1 MESKQKEKDKMT
13 QINTQT
19 RNSIRQNITQ
29 GESNMK
35 TYNVDPNTVEIHPK
49 AAIISE
55 ATYNELVQLE
65 DSIQRHGQ
73 FVPAK
78 MLNGR
83 LIDGRARARVCAE
96 LGIPLIVEDLPPNTN
111 PKIYISIN
119 NMVRRQMSL
128 PQKAAVATLMTEYIR
143 AATIEEKVKIAGKIC
158 NVPEKWIYEC
168 LEIRD
173 GSEDIFYAVHRG
185 DMNLNRALN
194 EVRYPGI

>member
-1 MESKQKEKDKMT
+1 MT

-19 RNSIRQNITQ
+19 RNNIRQNITQ

-35 TYNVDPNTVEIHPK
+35 TYNVDPNTIEIHPK

-96 LGIPLIVEDLPPNTN
+96 LGILLIVEDLPSDTN
-111 PKIYISIN
+111 PKTYVSIS

-128 PQKAAVATLMTEYIR
+128 PQKAATAALMADYIKHR
-143 AATIEEKVKIAGKIC
+143 PIEERVKIAGEIC

-168 LEIRD
+168 LEVRD
-173 GSEDIFYAVHRG
+173 ASEDIFYAVHRG

-194 EVRYPGI
+194 EVRH

>member
-1 MESKQKEKDKMT
+1 MT

-143 AATIEEKVKIAGKIC
+143 AATIEEKVKIAG
-158 NVPEKWIYEC
+158 
-168 LEIRD
+168 
-173 GSEDIFYAVHRG
+173 
-185 DMNLNRALN
+185 
-194 EVRYPGI
+194 